1 MALYMEWNDSLNTGI
16 RTIDEQHKKIVSYIN
31 KLHEVSAHPDQKV
44 VRLVLEQLVDYTDI
58 HFKFEESLMADAQYS
73 HLVAHQKVHALFI
86 RRILDYRSRFEA
98 GEDVTKLLLS
108 TLRAWLI
115 SHIKSED
122 ADYVSVV
129 QVTMQQKERE
139 EGWLARQLKRFFG

>member
-1 MALYMEWNDSLNTGI
+1 
-16 RTIDEQHKKIVSYIN
+16 
-31 KLHEVSAHPDQKV
+31 
-44 VRLVLEQLVDYTDI
+44 
-58 HFKFEESLMADAQYS
+58 MADAQYS